1 MRISWTAGARQ
12 GWWREKKKKRRRRTR
27 GILQWPTSFFSLLY
41 FFLSLSFLAAPLLPS
56 PSLSLCQLYHEPACC
71 LLLRGSQ
78 PGGAEWTGRYFV
90 VKVIKRFSISN
101 CQVSQM
107 LHCRRSPASSEQGF
121 GTRCFYGS
129 GCNWSTAC
137 CVALSAN
144 SLPVLFQFVSV
155 DRASVDSQGVC
166 LCEYVCVCMCAQCPF
181 VFPHE
186 LDFAACLDLWICMGR
201 NTRTHTY
208 THVVY
213 MRAYVAHLGFFQQLS
228 VCLFHLFLLDR
239 RLWVCMFEQLH

>member
-1 MRISWTAGARQ
+1 MANQ
-12 GWWREKKKKRRRRTR
+12 
-27 GILQWPTSFFSLLY
+27 LL
-41 FFLSLSFLAAPLLPS
+41 FPSVFLSVSLFSRCSTASIPFSSS

-107 LHCRRSPASSEQGF
+107 LHCTGLVRLPQVNMALGLAVFNMALAVTGARLV
-121 GTRCFYGS
+121 T
-129 GCNWSTAC
+129 W
-137 CVALSAN
+137 LSAN

-166 LCEYVCVCMCAQCPF
+166 VCECVCVQCPF

-201 NTRTHTY
+201 SARTHTY

-213 MRAYVAHLGFFQQLS
+213 MRAYVAHFGFFQQLS
-228 VCLFHLFLLDR
+228 VCLFHLSVSSCLSSFIRRKLLSR
-239 RLWVCMFEQLH
+239 ITAS